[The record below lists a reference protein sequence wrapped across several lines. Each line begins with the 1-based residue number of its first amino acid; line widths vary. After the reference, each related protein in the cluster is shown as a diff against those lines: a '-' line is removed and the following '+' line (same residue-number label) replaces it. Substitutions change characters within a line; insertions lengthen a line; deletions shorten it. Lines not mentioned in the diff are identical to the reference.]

1 MARVIT
7 ISSGKGGVG
16 KTFFSINLSRALSL
30 LDLKTLLIDYNLTTP
45 NVSINLGLGQE
56 KNNIH
61 KYLRGEVSI
70 RKCIKKYKENFHIIP
85 GSLNIEDLIDISAE
99 RLNEGV
105 LKLYND
111 FDYIII
117 DSAAGIGKEA
127 LESLKSAEE
136 VLIITNVEKSSLLD
150 AYRLI
155 KVLGKLDIKVFGVVI
170 NKVKKKNIDYIKIE
184 RFLGKEIV
192 GIIHYDE
199 NVQKSMDYGIPLLD
213 YDINSIASKDILE
226 IAKEIS
232 GKEIKEKESKLNKIL
247 SIFKW
252 R

>member
-16 KTFFSINLSRALSL
+16 KTFFSINLSRALSIL
-30 LDLKTLLIDYNLTTP
+30 EFKTLLIDYNLTTP
-45 NVSINLGLGQE
+45 NVSVNLGLGQE

-61 KYLRGEVSI
+61 RYLKGEISI
-70 RKCIKKYKENFHIIP
+70 KKCIKKYKENFYIIP
-85 GSLNIEDLIDISAE
+85 GSLNIEDLIDISVE
-99 RLNEGV
+99 RLNEGI

-117 DSAAGIGKEA
+117 DSAAGIGREA
-127 LESLKSAEE
+127 LEALKSAEE
-136 VLIITNVEKSSLLD
+136 VLIVTNVERSSLLD

-155 KVLGKLDIKVFGVVI
+155 KVLEKLDIKVLGVVI
-170 NKVKKKNIDYIKIE
+170 NKVKKNVDYVKIE
-184 RFLGKEIV
+184 GFLGKEII

-199 NVQKSMDYGIPLLD
+199 NVQKSMDSGIPLLD

-226 IAKEIS
+226 IAKKIS
-232 GKEIKEKESKLNKIL
+232 GKEVKKEKNKLNKIL
-247 SIFKW
+247 RIFKW
-252 R
+252 K